1 MGLLAQA
8 KKDVEQITSSLTGWA
23 AVLRFTNPDDLEIT
37 INGLHTKHWI
47 QTDPAT
53 GRMINTKNAHCSFS
67 EKFMID
73 AAYPIRN
80 AAGEVDLSG
89 FKVHVNDSTG
99 FEKDYI
105 IREWY
110 PDETVGLIVCIL
122 GDYGT
127 N

>member
-8 KKDVEQITSSLTGWA
+8 KKDIEQITSNLDGWA
-23 AVLRFTNPDDLEIT
+23 AVLRFTSPTDEEVT

-47 QTDPAT
+47 QTDPDT
-53 GRMINTKNAHCSFS
+53 GRMINTKNAHISFS
-67 EKFMID
+67 EQFMID
-73 AAYPIRN
+73 EAYVIRD
-80 AAGEVDLSG
+80 ASGEVNLSG
-89 FKVHVNDSTG
+89 HKVHVIDSTG

-105 IREWY
+105 IREWF
-110 PDETVGLIVCIL
+110 PDETIGLIVCIL

>member
-8 KKDVEQITSSLTGWA
+8 KKDIEQITSNLNGWA
-23 AVLRFTNPDDLEIT
+23 AVLRFTSPTNEEVT
-37 INGLHTKHWI
+37 INGLHTKHWT
-47 QTDPAT
+47 QNDPDT
-53 GRMINTKNAHCSFS
+53 GRVINSKNAHISFS
-67 EKFMID
+67 EQWMID
-73 AAYPIRN
+73 AGYQIRS
-80 AAGEVDLSG
+80 ASGEVYLSG
-89 FKVHVNDSTG
+89 HKVHVSDSTG

-110 PDETVGLIVCIL
+110 PDETIGLIVCIL